1 MKRVLLVEDS
11 NTIRHIL
18 KVYLMRLKLDF
29 LEAEKA
35 DHGLRLLITQP
46 VDLVI
51 ADFNLPGSM
60 DGVELVRR
68 IRASEFT
75 RVRQVP
81 IVLLTGGKAP
91 DLEAK
96 ALQAGASEFVRK
108 PISIDALA
116 AVARRHRRSPRRT
129 RSGFEPGEP
138 VPGRLSAL
146 RTRRQA
152 FAHDTPRLTALRSPD
167 AYLSGQFVEGSGWVG
182 ERGRGAFG

>member
-60 DGVELVRR
+60 DGLEFVRR
-68 IRASEFT
+68 VRASEFS

-96 ALQAGASEFVRK
+96 ALEAGASEFVRK
-108 PISIDALA
+108 PISIDSLA
-116 AVARRHRRSPRRT
+116 AVARRH
-129 RSGFEPGEP
+129 
-138 VPGRLSAL
+138 LAL
-146 RTRRQA
+146 TEA
-152 FAHDTPRLTALRSPD
+152 DTL
-167 AYLSGQFVEGSGWVG
+167 GV
-182 ERGRGAFG
+182 